1 MGKHTEANIKKYYNY
16 KQSTAANAKGR
27 SSGVGGQDQA
37 LRMAEN

>member
-1 MGKHTEANIKKYYNY
+1 MGKHTETKIKKYYNY

-27 SSGVGGQDQA
+27 STGVEGQEQA